1 MKKTDWIIL
10 ILLLASPIVINYFI
24 LGFSIGATINGSIDG
39 WLGYYGTIVGSMI
52 TMFVLYR
59 TRIWNKED
67 NEDTKTTQNKILKY
81 QAKLVWLEGLRKQ
94 LDLNYRIL
102 DFQETS
108 MAIKNIK
115 EGNFQLA
122 SEQLAK
128 QIRDIEMQGYN
139 FDLYL
144 LGDNLEEHEK
154 NYIDCYVSILK
165 EYGEYVGD
173 LMLICEI
180 TNKHHLGLDIGSFI
194 SDFINQQDLS
204 TNKSLKNKPN
214 RFLMNLQYNKH
225 SNFKLNE
232 VCESRMQD
240 YYSIHSEKE
249 KLCKATNLLLK
260 FEEKKIESI
269 LE

>member
-1 MKKTDWIIL
+1 MKKTDWIIF

-122 SEQLAK
+122 
-128 QIRDIEMQGYN
+128 
-139 FDLYL
+139 
-144 LGDNLEEHEK
+144 
-154 NYIDCYVSILK
+154 
-165 EYGEYVGD
+165 
-173 LMLICEI
+173 
-180 TNKHHLGLDIGSFI
+180 
-194 SDFINQQDLS
+194 
-204 TNKSLKNKPN
+204 
-214 RFLMNLQYNKH
+214 
-225 SNFKLNE
+225 
-232 VCESRMQD
+232 
-240 YYSIHSEKE
+240 
-249 KLCKATNLLLK
+249 
-260 FEEKKIESI
+260 
-269 LE
+269 

>member
-1 MKKTDWIIL
+1 M
-10 ILLLASPIVINYFI
+10 ILLLVSPVVINYFI

-59 TRIWNKED
+59 TRMWNKED
-67 NEDTKTTQNKILKY
+67 NEETRTTQNKILKY

-102 DFQETS
+102 DFQEICLT
-108 MAIKNIK
+108 IKNIK

-122 SEQLAK
+122 SERLTTQARNL
-128 QIRDIEMQGYN
+128 EMQGYN

-144 LGDNLEEHEK
+144 SGDNLDEHEK
-154 NYIDCYVSILK
+154 NYINCYVSILK

-180 TNKHHLGLDIGSFI
+180 TNKHRLGLDIGSFI
-194 SDFINQQDLS
+194 SNFINQQDLS
-204 TNKSLKNKPN
+204 TNKNLNNKHN
-214 RFLMNLQYNKH
+214 RFLLNLQYNQH
-225 SNFKLNE
+225 SDFKLNE

-240 YYSIHSEKE
+240 HYSIHAEKE
-249 KLCKATNLLLK
+249 RLCKATNLLLK
-260 FEEKKIESI
+260 FEEKKIENI